1 MTADVRFD
9 KCFLKASKGVF
20 QLAIIS
26 MHEQIEKD
34 NLPKKSGRDGNEKR
48 FKKKF

>member
-1 MTADVRFD
+1 MTTDVRFD
-9 KCFLKASKGVF
+9 KCFLKGILKVF

-26 MHEQIEKD
+26 MHEQMKRIIYQR
-34 NLPKKSGRDGNEKR
+34 KSGRDGNEKR